1 MSLKEVGIQHLCV
14 EWQVSMQIT
23 TCRTLEV
30 TADFKADTYRNSDSI
45 EHKRLMWK
53 MDLLK

>member
-30 TADFKADTYRNSDSI
+30 TADFKADTEIQTVSNIKD
-45 EHKRLMWK
+45 
-53 MDLLK
+53 